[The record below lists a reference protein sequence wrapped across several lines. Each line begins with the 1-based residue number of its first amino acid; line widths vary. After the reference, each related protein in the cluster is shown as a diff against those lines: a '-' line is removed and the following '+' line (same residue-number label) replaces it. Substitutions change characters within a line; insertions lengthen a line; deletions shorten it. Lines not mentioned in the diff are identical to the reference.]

1 MFCFDSFSFCF
12 WGVFLYFS
20 FYISLKTNILQRIA
34 SESLLDRFKKN
45 VFFLI
50 NIKIISSLEY
60 YSNIESVFFFPI
72 SHI

>member
-34 SESLLDRFKKN
+34 SESLLDRFKKM
-45 VFFLI
+45 FFL
-50 NIKIISSLEY
+50 KIISSLEY